1 VSLREE
7 VEALYTDYVECLDG
21 DELERW
27 PDFFT
32 DDCRYEIVPK
42 ENQDLGLPLAL
53 VRCESRAMLVDR
65 VEALRGSA
73 VFEPRQLRHLWSGLV
88 VEAPAA
94 DGSIP
99 ARASFALL
107 QTLAGDVTR
116 LFLAG
121 RWLDRLVRD
130 GGRLRFR
137 RRLCVIDSDLVPGS
151 LVHPV

>member
-32 DDCRYEIVPK
+32 GDCRYEIVPK

-116 LFLAG
+116 VFVAG

-137 RRLCVIDSDLVPGS
+137 RRLCVIDSNLVPGS